1 VTIETSPERFPRWI
15 VRTCEACGGRR
26 RRFTLDDEDPPGMTC
41 SKGHFVAADFTDLVA
56 LNAALKRIVLPSLVK
71 QWQTLLPRPEPP
83 R

>member
-1 VTIETSPERFPRWI
+1 
-15 VRTCEACGGRR
+15 
-26 RRFTLDDEDPPGMTC
+26 MTC